1 MTRTPRWERSVPRR
15 PVRMPAEA
23 LGGAPPLPAA
33 DLGTL
38 RRIYAESGAAS
49 TPSATDWSEY
59 AGRVVEW
66 VASLMFSGD
75 DAAVNV
81 ARLERV
87 TLYLALA
94 ALLALMFLGASTL
107 WRALRPSLTL
117 VGLDGA
123 KPMPLSKAAPARPEV
138 EARARLDRGD
148 LEGALEASWWWFAR
162 LALRRDPATGMTTR
176 DVLRASQRTDLRA
189 VGRDLDRLR
198 FSPVSPDRVE
208 VRTLLD
214 HLGALR

>member
-1 MTRTPRWERSVPRR
+1 
-15 PVRMPAEA
+15 MPADA
-23 LGGAPPLPAA
+23 LGEAVPLPAA
-33 DLGTL
+33 DLGALT
-38 RRIYAESGAAS
+38 RIYAETGAAS
-49 TPSATDWSEY
+49 APSATDWSEY
-59 AGRVVEW
+59 AVRVIEW
-66 VASLMFSGD
+66 AATLMFGGD

-81 ARLERV
+81 ARFERMTV
-87 TLYLALA
+87 YLALA
-94 ALLALMFLGASTL
+94 ALLALMVLGAGTL

-123 KPMPLSKAAPARPEV
+123 KPMPLSKAAPARPEA

-148 LEGALEASWWWFAR
+148 LAGALEASWWWFAR
-162 LALRRDPATGMTTR
+162 LALGRDPAAGMTTR
-176 DVLRASQRTDLRA
+176 EVLRASHRTDLRA